1 MLVNGNAIAARRL
14 DGPIADGKYYTFVE
28 VSDDAL
34 PELVLDL
41 KRSIREIKAQN
52 RDSHALDLADSQQ
65 NFRHSLGYFCVLL
78 ASATLVQASF
88 GSCRIGRPRI
98 QPSSKAKP

>member
-1 MLVNGNAIAARRL
+1 MDHSR
-14 DGPIADGKYYTFVE
+14 DKYYTFVE

-52 RDSHALDLADSQQ
+52 RDSHVGLGRFAAKFLAL
-65 NFRHSLGYFCVLL
+65 LGYFLRFTRIGDAC
-78 ASATLVQASF
+78 ASPF